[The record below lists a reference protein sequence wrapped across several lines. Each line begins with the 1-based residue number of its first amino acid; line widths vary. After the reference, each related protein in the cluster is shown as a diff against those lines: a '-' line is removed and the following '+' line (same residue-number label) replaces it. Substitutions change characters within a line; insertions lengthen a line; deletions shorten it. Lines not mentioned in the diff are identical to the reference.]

1 MMEYARTRLADAREN
16 AMTTPASCPRRLDL
30 LCELLP
36 EPRRAQALALKPYAF
51 GNHRDL
57 RIAELA
63 EDAYAAAGAGDLPAA
78 IWCLDQASEIAAP
91 MQAVA
96 DANRAHNIVQA
107 RSARAKRARGYLADL
122 RDQAYRPANAIQG
135 GLRGRVRA
143 AAPGQVTVATD
154 GSCKTRYLGWGYISS
169 TGHWGCAADILGG
182 DSLAAELRAV
192 GMAIGD
198 IPVPC
203 RIVLDSTDALSF
215 LRSWQAG
222 NVNRMPP
229 APELTAA
236 MRAGSARQQPLEEI
250 AAMVA
255 GRGYDLVFSHVRGHN
270 GHLLNEAA
278 DSLAKIAREC
288 RDGKR
293 HGDLAAVHAK
303 AADLVTAFLA
313 SQESVGM
320 SDRRSA

>member
-1 MMEYARTRLADAREN
+1 
-16 AMTTPASCPRRLDL
+16 MTTPASCPRRLDL

-96 DANRAHNIVQA
+96 DANRARNIAQE
-107 RSARAKRARGYLADL
+107 RSARAKRAREYLADL
-122 RDQAYRPANAIQG
+122 RNQAYRPANAIQG
-135 GLRGRVRA
+135 GLRGKARA
-143 AAPGQVTVATD
+143 IAPDQVTVATD
-154 GSCKTRYLGWGYISS
+154 GSCKGRYLGWGYISS

-182 DSLAAELRAV
+182 DALAAELRAV

-203 RIVLDSTDALSF
+203 RIVLDSTSALSF

-222 NVNRMPP
+222 NVSRMPP
-229 APELTAA
+229 APGLTAA
-236 MRAGSARQQPLEEI
+236 MRAGSARQRPLEEI
-250 AAMVA
+250 AVLVA
-255 GRGYDLVFSHVRGHN
+255 GRPGLVFSHVRGHN

-303 AADLVTAFLA
+303 AADLVAAFLV
-313 SQESVGM
+313 SQAGAGM
-320 SDRRSA
+320 PDRRSA